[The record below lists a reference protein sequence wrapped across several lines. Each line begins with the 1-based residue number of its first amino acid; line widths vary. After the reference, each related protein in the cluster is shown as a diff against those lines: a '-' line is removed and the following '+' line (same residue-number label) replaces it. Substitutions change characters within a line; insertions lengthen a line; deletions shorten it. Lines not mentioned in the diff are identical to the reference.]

1 MGRGGEETFFRPG
14 ASRQRPDGVLTVQPK
29 NFQEAKTGSRPDA
42 AKSRALTLALDA
54 VQLTRESKMSF
65 KFLKRF
71 LRGTLVIVFWTVS
84 VRAGFPQSAASY
96 LSFKFSGE
104 NDQRGKSPQNAA
116 TLKRAERLDF
126 QIQYVTNAP
135 YRPSRGIDYG
145 PLSIRAVNQHPDFF
159 KERPGPTVSLEVTR
173 VGTNQREL
181 LPIRIFSSGQGYG
194 DGVHY
199 LSVSIDILE
208 AQTIRQ
214 NRLSQ
219 FISQFRELA
228 AASGFSGTG
237 AMNDSSRLQGMQT
250 YFDEAYIGNPPG
262 FYNLKAVFQP
272 DPAVA
277 QGKTLTAS
285 ALIRVL
291 DGPDS
296 LELLRQ
302 KLAEKKK

>member
-1 MGRGGEETFFRPG
+1 
-14 ASRQRPDGVLTVQPK
+14 
-29 NFQEAKTGSRPDA
+29 
-42 AKSRALTLALDA
+42 
-54 VQLTRESKMSF
+54 MSS
-65 KFLKRF
+65 KFLKR
-71 LRGTLVIVFWTVS
+71 LVHGTLVIVFWSFGVK
-84 VRAGFPQSAASY
+84 AALPQSAAPY

-104 NDQRGKSPQNAA
+104 NNQRGKSPQSPAI
-116 TLKRAERLDF
+116 LKRAERLDF

-173 VGTNQREL
+173 VEREL
-181 LPIRIFSSGQGYG
+181 LPIRIFSSGQEYG
-194 DGVHY
+194 NGVHY

-208 AQTIRQ
+208 PQTVRQ
-214 NRLSQ
+214 NRLDQ

-228 AASGFSGTG
+228 AASGFSGAG
-237 AMNDSSRLQGMQT
+237 AVNESARLQGMKT
-250 YFDEAYIGNPPG
+250 YFDEFYIGNPAG
-262 FYNLKAVFQP
+262 LYNLKALFQP
-272 DPAVA
+272 DLA

-285 ALIRVL
+285 ALVRVL

-296 LELLRQ
+296 LELLKQ

>member
-1 MGRGGEETFFRPG
+1 MT
-14 ASRQRPDGVLTVQPK
+14 S
-29 NFQEAKTGSRPDA
+29 
-42 AKSRALTLALDA
+42 
-54 VQLTRESKMSF
+54 
-65 KFLKRF
+65 KFLQT
-71 LRGTLVIVFWTVS
+71 LVHGTLVIVFWSVS
-84 VRAGFPQSAASY
+84 VKAGFSQSAAPY

-104 NDQRGKSPQNAA
+104 NDQRGKSPQSPAI
-116 TLKRAERLDF
+116 LKRAERLDF

-145 PLSIRAVNQHPDFF
+145 PLSIRAVNQHPGFF
-159 KERPGPTVSLEVTR
+159 KERPGPTVSLEITR
-173 VGTNQREL
+173 TGTNEREL

-199 LSVSIDILE
+199 LSISIDILE

-214 NRLSQ
+214 NRLNE

-228 AASGFSGTG
+228 AGSGFSGAG
-237 AMNDSSRLQGMQT
+237 AMNESARLQGMQS
-250 YFDEAYIGNPPG
+250 YFDEAYIGNPAG
-262 FYNLKAVFQP
+262 LYNLKAVFQP

-285 ALIRVL
+285 ALVRVL
-291 DGPDS
+291 EGPDS
-296 LELLRQ
+296 LELLKQ

>member
-1 MGRGGEETFFRPG
+1 MTSKFSKRLVHGSVLIIFW
-14 ASRQRPDGVLTVQPK
+14 SVGVK
-29 NFQEAKTGSRPDA
+29 
-42 AKSRALTLALDA
+42 
-54 VQLTRESKMSF
+54 
-65 KFLKRF
+65 
-71 LRGTLVIVFWTVS
+71 
-84 VRAGFPQSAASY
+84 AGLPQSAAPY
-96 LSFKFSGE
+96 LSFKFSE
-104 NDQRGKSPQNAA
+104 ANNQKGKPPQSPA
-116 TLKRAERLDF
+116 LKRAERLEF

-173 VGTNQREL
+173 VGANEREL

-194 DGVHY
+194 NGVHY

-208 AQTIRQ
+208 PETVRQ
-214 NRLSQ
+214 NRLDQ

-228 AASGFSGTG
+228 AASGFSGAG
-237 AMNDSSRLQGMQT
+237 AVNESARLQGMQT
-250 YFDEAYIGNPPG
+250 YFDEFYIGNPPG
-262 FYNLKAVFQP
+262 LYNLKALFQP

-277 QGKTLTAS
+277 QGKILTAS
-285 ALIRVL
+285 ALVRVM

-296 LELLRQ
+296 LELLKQ

>member
-1 MGRGGEETFFRPG
+1 M
-14 ASRQRPDGVLTVQPK
+14 SLKPK
-29 NFQEAKTGSRPDA
+29 LVR
-42 AKSRALTLALDA
+42 
-54 VQLTRESKMSF
+54 V
-65 KFLKRF
+65 
-71 LRGTLVIVFWTVS
+71 TLVILFWSITAK
-84 VRAGFPQSAASY
+84 AGFPQSALPY

-104 NDQRGKSPQNAA
+104 NDQKGKSPQSPI
-116 TLKRAERLDF
+116 LKRAERLEF

-145 PLSIRAVNQHPDFF
+145 PLSIRALNQHPDFF

-173 VGTNQREL
+173 VGTNEREL
-181 LPIRIFSSGQGYG
+181 LPVRIFSSGQGYG
-194 DGVHY
+194 NGVHY

-228 AASGFSGTG
+228 AASGFSGAG
-237 AMNDSSRLQGMQT
+237 AMNESARLQGMQT
-250 YFDEAYIGNPPG
+250 YFDEAYISNPPG
-262 FYNLKAVFQP
+262 PYNLKAVFQP

-277 QGKTLTAS
+277 QGRTLTAS
-285 ALIRVL
+285 AVVRVL

-296 LELLRQ
+296 LELLKQ

>member
-1 MGRGGEETFFRPG
+1 MTSKFSKRLVHGSVLIIFW
-14 ASRQRPDGVLTVQPK
+14 SVGVK
-29 NFQEAKTGSRPDA
+29 
-42 AKSRALTLALDA
+42 
-54 VQLTRESKMSF
+54 
-65 KFLKRF
+65 
-71 LRGTLVIVFWTVS
+71 
-84 VRAGFPQSAASY
+84 AGLPQSAAPY
-96 LSFKFSGE
+96 LSFKFSE
-104 NDQRGKSPQNAA
+104 ANNQKGKPPQSPA
-116 TLKRAERLDF
+116 LKRAERLEF

-173 VGTNQREL
+173 VGANEREL

-194 DGVHY
+194 NGVHY

-208 AQTIRQ
+208 PETVRQ

-219 FISQFRELA
+219 FINHFRELA
-228 AASGFSGTG
+228 SVSGSSGAGTLNES
-237 AMNDSSRLQGMQT
+237 ARLQGAQT
-250 YFDEAYIGNPPG
+250 YFDEFYIGNPPG
-262 FYNLKAVFQP
+262 LYNLKALFQP

-277 QGKTLTAS
+277 QGKILTAS
-285 ALIRVL
+285 ALVRVM

-296 LELLRQ
+296 LELLKQ

>member
-1 MGRGGEETFFRPG
+1 
-14 ASRQRPDGVLTVQPK
+14 
-29 NFQEAKTGSRPDA
+29 
-42 AKSRALTLALDA
+42 
-54 VQLTRESKMSF
+54 MSS
-65 KFLKRF
+65 KFLKR
-71 LRGTLVIVFWTVS
+71 LVHGTLVIVFWSFGVK
-84 VRAGFPQSAASY
+84 AALPQSAAPY

-104 NDQRGKSPQNAA
+104 NNQRGKSPQSPAI
-116 TLKRAERLDF
+116 LKRAERLDF

-173 VGTNQREL
+173 VEREL

-194 DGVHY
+194 NGVHY

-208 AQTIRQ
+208 PQTVRQ
-214 NRLSQ
+214 NRLDQ

-228 AASGFSGTG
+228 AASGFSGAG
-237 AMNDSSRLQGMQT
+237 AVNESARLQGTKT
-250 YFDEAYIGNPPG
+250 YFDEFYIGNPAG
-262 FYNLKAVFQP
+262 LYNLKALFQP
-272 DPAVA
+272 DPAIA

-285 ALIRVL
+285 ALVRVL

-296 LELLRQ
+296 LELLKQ

>member
-1 MGRGGEETFFRPG
+1 MRTRSF
-14 ASRQRPDGVLTVQPK
+14 
-29 NFQEAKTGSRPDA
+29 
-42 AKSRALTLALDA
+42 AL
-54 VQLTRESKMSF
+54 
-65 KFLKRF
+65 
-71 LRGTLVIVFWTVS
+71 GTLVIVFWSIS
-84 VRAGFPQSAASY
+84 VKAGLPQSAPY
-96 LSFKFSGE
+96 LSFKFSE
-104 NDQRGKSPQNAA
+104 ANDQKGKSPQSPVI
-116 TLKRAERLDF
+116 LKRAERLEF

-173 VGTNQREL
+173 PGTNEREL
-181 LPIRIFSSGQGYG
+181 LPVRIFSSGQGYG
-194 DGVHY
+194 NGVHY

-214 NRLSQ
+214 NRLNQ

-228 AASGFSGTG
+228 AASGFSGAG
-237 AMNDSSRLQGMQT
+237 AMNESARLQEMQT

-262 FYNLKAVFQP
+262 LYNLKAVFQP

-277 QGKTLTAS
+277 QGRTLTAS
-285 ALIRVL
+285 ALVRVL

-296 LELLRQ
+296 LELLKQ
-302 KLAEKKK
+302 KLVEKKK

>member
-1 MGRGGEETFFRPG
+1 MT
-14 ASRQRPDGVLTVQPK
+14 ST
-29 NFQEAKTGSRPDA
+29 
-42 AKSRALTLALDA
+42 
-54 VQLTRESKMSF
+54 
-65 KFLKRF
+65 FLKR
-71 LRGTLVIVFWTVS
+71 LVHGALVILLWCLGVK
-84 VRAGFPQSAASY
+84 AALPQSAAPY

-104 NDQRGKSPQNAA
+104 NDQRGKSPRSPAI
-116 TLKRAERLDF
+116 LKRAERLEF

-173 VGTNQREL
+173 VGANEREL

-194 DGVHY
+194 NGVHY

-208 AQTIRQ
+208 PQTVRQ
-214 NRLSQ
+214 NRLDQ

-228 AASGFSGTG
+228 AASGFSGAG
-237 AMNDSSRLQGMQT
+237 AVNESARLQRTKT
-250 YFDEAYIGNPPG
+250 YFDEFYIGNPAG
-262 FYNLKAVFQP
+262 LYNLKALFQP
-272 DPAVA
+272 DPAIA

-285 ALIRVL
+285 ALVRVL

-296 LELLRQ
+296 LELLKQ
-302 KLAEKKK
+302 KLAEKK